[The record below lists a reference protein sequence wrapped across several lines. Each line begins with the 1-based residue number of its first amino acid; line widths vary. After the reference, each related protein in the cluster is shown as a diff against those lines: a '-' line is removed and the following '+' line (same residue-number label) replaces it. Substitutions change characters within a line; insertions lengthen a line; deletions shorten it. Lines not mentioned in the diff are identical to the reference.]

1 MRTATILDG
10 SGIKSSLLWDEET
23 TAWRYHSNEPEH
35 GTPALYRTIPTLY
48 RGIEKNA
55 DALAKIP
62 FSIFKGKTEIDNSQ
76 DWQNKLEYLPN
87 PRRLF
92 SLLCRSLDK
101 GGKAYLLK
109 VKNRAGYAKELKWL
123 AASSITPVIDDK
135 NGLTGF
141 KRNIGSRQDDYK
153 PEDIVYFWLPDDD
166 VEIGPPQRYPVKAA
180 LQAAGVLYYLDSY
193 IQLYFERGA
202 IRPLIISAKGM
213 PSPEER
219 VRLETWF
226 NRLMSGIKR
235 AFSWKIFNA
244 DTLSFQQIGDGLDQL
259 QNQTL
264 TSDQR
269 FDVALALGIPQ
280 TILFANAA
288 NYATSLNDYRS
299 WYDTTIVPRAE
310 FVASTM
316 NEQLFKAEGYQI
328 EFSPESL
335 DIYQEDEAERAS
347 AVGTYVNAGMPLLMA
362 CDVLGVELTEEQRAE
377 LEAEKVA
384 KEERAAE
391 MAEQLQK
398 QPEQPEPGQEPG
410 QDDEAPEMS
419 EEAQAEAKRWRNA
432 AYRAFR
438 NGKPLPV
445 EWRAKAIP
453 EAVASAISEGMKA
466 ARSVADIAALFDGG
480 SREPEAG
487 DLAAE
492 LKRANDLLEAVHVAA

>member
-1 MRTATILDG
+1 MRTATIFDG
-10 SGIKSSLLWDEET
+10 ASIKSSLLFDEET

-35 GTPALYRTIPTLY
+35 GEPALYRTIPTLY

-62 FSIFKGKTEIDNSQ
+62 FSIFKGEKEIDNSQ
-76 DWQNKLEYLPN
+76 EWQNKVEYLPN

-92 SLLCRSLDK
+92 ALISRALDK
-101 GGKAYLLK
+101 GGCAYLLK
-109 VKNRAGYAKELKWL
+109 VKNKAGYAKELKWL
-123 AASSITPVIDDK
+123 AASTITPVIDAEK
-135 NGLTGF
+135 GLTGF
-141 KRNIGSRQDDYK
+141 KRDIGTKPPIEYK
-153 PEDIVYFWLPDDD
+153 PDDLLYFWLPDDD

-180 LQAAGVLYYLDSY
+180 LQAAGVLHYLDGY

-202 IRPLIISAKGM
+202 IRPIILTAKGM
-213 PSPEER
+213 PDKAER
-219 VRLETWF
+219 DRLETWV

-235 AFSWKIFNA
+235 AFTWKVFNA
-244 DTLSFQQIGDGLDQL
+244 ETVDFQQIGDGLDQL

-288 NYATSLNDYRS
+288 NYATSTNDTLT
-299 WYDTTIVPRAE
+299 WYDSTIVPRAE

-316 NEQLFKAEGYQI
+316 NEQLFKAEGYQL

-335 DIYQEDEAERAS
+335 DIYQEDENERS
-347 AVGTYVNAGMPLLMA
+347 TAVGAYVKAGMPLLMA
-362 CDVLGVELTEEQRAE
+362 LEILGVELTEEQRAE
-377 LEAEKVA
+377 LEAEKKA
-384 KEERAAE
+384 KEEREKE

-398 QPEQPEPGQEPG
+398 QPEPGED
-410 QDDEAPEMS
+410 DDEAPEMG
-419 EEAQAEAKRWRNA
+419 EEAQAEAKRWKRA
-432 AYRAFR
+432 ALQALRK
-438 NGKPLPV
+438 GKPLPAD
-445 EWRAKAIP
+445 WIADAIP
-453 EAVASAISEGMKA
+453 AEMAAAISEGMKA
-466 ARSVADIAALFDGG
+466 ATCADDVLALFDGG

>member
-1 MRTATILDG
+1 MRATILDG

-23 TAWRYHSNEPEH
+23 DAWRYYSNEPEH
-35 GTPALYRTIPTLY
+35 GAPQLYRTIPTLY
-48 RGIEKNA
+48 RAIEKNA
-55 DALAKIP
+55 DALSKIP
-62 FSIFKGKTEIDNSQ
+62 FSIFRGDTEIDNSQ

-101 GGKAYLLK
+101 SGSAYLLK
-109 VKNRAGYAKELKWL
+109 VKNKAGYVKELKWL
-123 AASSITPVIDDK
+123 AASTIDPQI
-135 NGLTGF
+135 NETSGLTSF
-141 KRNIGSRQDDYK
+141 KRQVGSRIIEYTPDDL
-153 PEDIVYFWLPDDD
+153 VYFWLPDDD
-166 VEIGPPQRYPVKAA
+166 VEIGPPKRYPVKAA
-180 LQAAGVLYYLDSY
+180 LQASGVLHYLDGY

-219 VRLETWF
+219 QRLETWF
-226 NRLMSGIKR
+226 NRLMAGIKR

-288 NYATSLNDYRS
+288 NYATSLNDYRA
-299 WYDTTIVPRAE
+299 WYDATVVPRAE
-310 FVASTM
+310 FIASTM
-316 NEQLFKAEGYQI
+316 NEQLFSLEKYRL

-335 DIYQEDEAERAS
+335 DIYQEDENERAN
-347 AVGTYVNAGMPLLMA
+347 AVNVYVNAGMPLLMA
-362 CDVLGVELTEEQRAE
+362 CDILGVELTEEQRAE
-377 LEAEKVA
+377 LEAEKQA
-384 KEERAAE
+384 KEERAE
-391 MAEQLQK
+391 ELQEQLQN
-398 QPEQPEPGQEPG
+398 QPPQSEQENEQ
-410 QDDEAPEMS
+410 PEMS
-419 EEAQAEAKRWRNA
+419 EEARAEAKRWKRTA
-432 AYRAFR
+432 LQALRK
-438 NGKPLPV
+438 GKPLPAD
-445 EWRAKAIP
+445 WIADAIP
-453 EAVASAISEGMKA
+453 AEMAAQIAEGMKA
-466 ARSVADIAALFDGG
+466 ATCADDVLALFDCDH
-480 SREPEAG
+480 RESEPMG